1 MDDEFMGVAQIGWK
15 AASHYASATTRQL
28 GKLLGHSD
36 MFGNPLGLVNRI
48 QMAGKQA
55 GPAGG
60 KRRLDLP
67 EGQRRYPGTIGRL
80 GWLLLPPER
89 RLRGLDVSQDRRS
102 TPKLAPEV
110 RTLPLHIPSVLLCFR
125 TTIASV

>member
-48 QMAGKQA
+48 QSAGKQVTQHVVHGIEQREIA
-55 GPAGG
+55 EIG
-60 KRRLDLP
+60 KVRVRVRVRVRL
-67 EGQRRYPGTIGRL
+67 
-80 GWLLLPPER
+80 
-89 RLRGLDVSQDRRS
+89 
-102 TPKLAPEV
+102 
-110 RTLPLHIPSVLLCFR
+110 
-125 TTIASV
+125 